1 MISKSDI
8 KKLAHLARIDIPEA
22 EEEALRH
29 DLERILAYVGE
40 LKEADTEMLDS
51 LAHGTDLKNVMQ
63 PDAQKPALP
72 SDPAELLAAAPD
84 HHGRYVRVRSV
95 WS

>member
-22 EEEALRH
+22 EEEPLHH

-40 LKEADTEMLDS
+40 LQKVDTEMLD
-51 LAHGTDLKNVMQ
+51 ARARGTGLKNVMQ
-63 PDAQKPALP
+63 PDAKKPALP

-84 HHGRYVRVRSV
+84 HDGRYVRVRSV